1 MLSCDAFIKK
11 ATNSDTLKI
20 QDAGY
25 AQFHKQVVLFRI
37 LKTKQYVKID
47 LKQRQAKQAISVNN
61 LCCNFSVHTHTRLK
75 WWKKYFL
82 ASLLK

>member
-11 ATNSDTLKI
+11 ATNLDTLKI
-20 QDAGY
+20 QDSGY

-37 LKTKQYVKID
+37 LKTNQYAKID
-47 LKQRQAKQAISVNN
+47 LKQRQAKQEL
-61 LCCNFSVHTHTRLK
+61 LCTHTHTRLK